1 MRKKMYIPASIAEID
16 GWGTDEWDYA
26 IRFAYTHKIDS
37 PTPIKMFLGLA
48 WAIKTETKW
57 ELIKPDH
64 EALLVPYI
72 VETIDDFKVKVKKH
86 IDDLIQA
93 LMQATAEGDTLKV
106 QRIQAELK
114 EFEKIRPKPRNNN
127 LISNIKRLAASVEGC
142 NIDYHEVDKVD
153 PDRPETIYTINTPKG
168 LIDLRTGQYIKT
180 PQDLYITK
188 CTAVAPSDIHKYH
201 SDLWQKTVE
210 AILPDRAV
218 RRYMQKVLGMALIAK
233 KTDDLFIVCQGSGG
247 NGKTTLL
254 NTVATALGAD
264 YVSNITSKSLMDS
277 YKSMSGGGVATPD
290 IADLRGKRLALLS
303 ETKENDY
310 FDTGI
315 IKLLSGGGIIRAR
328 YLRQNPIEFIATH
341 LIILDTNYIPRLK
354 NIADLAFKSRLV
366 IIPFSQTFNRHN
378 NSLKNDLLKKEVL
391 EDVLLWL
398 IEGAKMYL
406 EEGLETGDELPDA
419 MKKML
424 AKYYDDNDYTHQYIL
439 DRCVQDR
446 NQAVTLKDL
455 YSDFGNWYR
464 YDYGGTNTP
473 GNRTFAEFLRHQ
485 VCWDQEPTP
494 DGGWDYKKGKDNTGY
509 YLTVKR
515 YKQGN
520 VVRGLR
526 LKTDSERKAETFRVV
541 QKPQTVDK
549 ALKMGDTV
557 EVVKK

>member
-1 MRKKMYIPASIAEID
+1 MPKKTYIPKSIIDLD

-26 IRFAYTHKIDS
+26 NRFAYTHRLDS

-48 WAIKTETKW
+48 WARKTSTKW
-57 ELIKPDH
+57 ELIKPSH

-72 VETIDDFKVKVKKH
+72 VETIDDFKEKLRLRIEEINEKIMV
-86 IDDLIQA
+86 
-93 LMQATAEGDTLKV
+93 ATAEKNAL
-106 QRIQAELK
+106 ELDRLNR
-114 EFEKIRPKPRNNN
+114 ELEIFEKITPKRRNNN
-127 LISNIKRLAASVEGC
+127 LITNIKKLAASVPGG
-142 NIDYHEVDKVD
+142 NVDYHEVDKVD
-153 PDRPETIYTINTPKG
+153 PDRPETIYTINTPNG
-168 LIDLRTGQYIKT
+168 LIDLRTGRYIET

-188 CTAVAPSDIHKYH
+188 CTAVAPSPNHQYH
-201 SDLWQKTVE
+201 SDKWQKTVE

-354 NIADLAFKSRLV
+354 NVADKAFRSRLV
-366 IIPFSQTFNRHN
+366 IIPFTQVFDRHN
-378 NSLKNDLLKKEVL
+378 NTLKTDLLKKEVL

-398 IEGAKMYL
+398 IEGARLYL
-406 EEGLETGDELPDA
+406 EEGLESGKNLPKA
-419 MKKML
+419 MQDML
-424 AKYYDDNDYTHQYIL
+424 AKYYDDNDAIHAFIL

-446 NQAVTLKDL
+446 KQVVSLKDL
-455 YSDFGNWYR
+455 YSAYAEWHRDE
-464 YDYGGTNTP
+464 YGGVNKDS
-473 GNRTFAEFLRHQ
+473 NRTMSAKLRAQ
-485 VCWDQEPTP
+485 VCWDQVRDAE
-494 DGGWDYKKGKDNTGY
+494 GGFNYVKSPDNTPY
-509 YLTVKR
+509 NPVVKR
-515 YKQGN
+515 YNHGN
-520 VVRGLR
+520 MVLGLR
-526 LKTDSERKAETFRVV
+526 LKTYEERNITIRRN
-541 QKPQTVDK
+541 
-549 ALKMGDTV
+549 
-557 EVVKK
+557 

>member
-1 MRKKMYIPASIAEID
+1 MPKKTYIPKSIIDLD
-16 GWGTDEWDYA
+16 GWGTEEWDYA
-26 IRFAYTHKIDS
+26 KRFAYTHRLDS

-48 WAIKTETKW
+48 WARKTSTKW
-57 ELIKPDH
+57 ELIKPSH

-72 VETIDDFKVKVKKH
+72 VETIDDFKEKLRLRIEEINEKIMV
-86 IDDLIQA
+86 
-93 LMQATAEGDTLKV
+93 ATAEKNAL
-106 QRIQAELK
+106 ELDRLNR
-114 EFEKIRPKPRNNN
+114 ELEIFEKITPKRRNNN
-127 LISNIKRLAASVEGC
+127 LITNIKKLAASVPGG
-142 NIDYHEVDKVD
+142 NVDYHEVDKVD
-153 PDRPETIYTINTPKG
+153 PDRPETIYTINTPNG
-168 LIDLRTGQYIKT
+168 LIDLRTGRYIET

-188 CTAVAPSDIHKYH
+188 CTAVAPSPNHQYH
-201 SDLWQKTVE
+201 SDKWQKTVE

-354 NIADLAFKSRLV
+354 NVADKAFRSRLV
-366 IIPFSQTFNRHN
+366 IIPFTQVFDRHN
-378 NSLKNDLLKKEVL
+378 NTLKTDLLKKEVL

-398 IEGAKMYL
+398 IEGARLYL
-406 EEGLETGDELPDA
+406 EEGLESGKNLPKA
-419 MKKML
+419 MQDML
-424 AKYYDDNDYTHQYIL
+424 AKYYDDNDAIHAFIL

-446 NQAVTLKDL
+446 KQVVSLKDL
-455 YSDFGNWYR
+455 YSAYAEWHRDE
-464 YDYGGTNTP
+464 YGGVNKDS
-473 GNRTFAEFLRHQ
+473 NRTMSAKLRAQ
-485 VCWDQEPTP
+485 VCWDQVRDAE
-494 DGGWDYKKGKDNTGY
+494 GGFNYVKSPDNTPY
-509 YLTVKR
+509 NPVVKR
-515 YKQGN
+515 YNHGN
-520 VVRGLR
+520 MVLGLR
-526 LKTDSERKAETFRVV
+526 LKTYEERNITIRRN
-541 QKPQTVDK
+541 
-549 ALKMGDTV
+549 
-557 EVVKK
+557 